1 MFLSLA
7 CVKEMPRVTDA
18 SVEARM
24 MKIGDVSDSDLVE
37 VSACGREGS
46 AKGG

>member
-24 MKIGDVSDSDLVE
+24 MKTGDVSDSDLVE